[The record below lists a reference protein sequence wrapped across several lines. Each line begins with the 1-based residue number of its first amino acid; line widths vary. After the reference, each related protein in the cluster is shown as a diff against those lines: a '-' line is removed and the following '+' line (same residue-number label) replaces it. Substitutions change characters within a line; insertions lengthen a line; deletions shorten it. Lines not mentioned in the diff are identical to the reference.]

1 VLTTKQGGST
11 MRWLT
16 TKNNQ
21 NLTLNSLK
29 NEMDTFFDNFFDF
42 NPVSLSESVFS
53 PKVDITENG
62 QNYQI
67 NAELPGLTE
76 KEIKVSLENNTLS
89 ISAEKSEENSK
100 EEKDMNYIV
109 RERSYGSFQRSIKL
123 PQNIDGNQVKAEFKN
138 GVLSIEIPKAA
149 KEETKKIAIK
159 VH

>member
-1 VLTTKQGGST
+1 